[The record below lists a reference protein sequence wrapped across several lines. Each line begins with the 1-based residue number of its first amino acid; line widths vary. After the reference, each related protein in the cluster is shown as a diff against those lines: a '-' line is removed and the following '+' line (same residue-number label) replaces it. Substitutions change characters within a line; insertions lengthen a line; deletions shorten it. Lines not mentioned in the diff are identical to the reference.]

1 MSKDY
6 YKILGVNPNASE
18 EEVKKAYRHLAHK
31 YHPDKASGDEKK
43 FKEINEAYQVL
54 SDKSKRAQYDRFGQ
68 IFSAGGG
75 PAYGGEGRGP
85 FGFSQGGPG
94 TDFDFNFGFDTP
106 FFDENFS
113 NLNDF
118 FEAFFE
124 GLGVKKKR
132 RTYQRGSD
140 IELNLSISLEEA
152 FFGKRKEVTL
162 ETFISC
168 QSCSGRGFDE
178 KSGLDTCSTCDG
190 QGEIKESQNT
200 FFGKFVQVKPCPK
213 CFGAGQIP
221 RKICSI
227 CSGTG
232 KVKSKKR
239 LMVDIRP
246 GIIEGQFI
254 KISGGGEAG
263 LRGAPAGDVYLRI
276 NILPHPFFK
285 RLKDD
290 IYLTHK
296 INIIDLLLGKEIT
309 VENIDKEKIAIKI
322 PPGYNFKE
330 ALIIPSKGMSHFSGS
345 SRGNLII
352 NLDLEIPKKLSP
364 EAKKLLEEIKKE
376 FEK

>member
-54 SDKSKRAQYDRFGQ
+54 SDKNKRAQYDRFGQ
-68 IFSAGGG
+68 IFE
-75 PAYGGEGRGP
+75 GGEPFGFSPGRP

-200 FFGKFVQVKPCPK
+200 FFGKFVQACENRR
-213 CFGAGQIP
+213 IP
-221 RKICSI
+221 
-227 CSGTG
+227 
-232 KVKSKKR
+232 
-239 LMVDIRP
+239 
-246 GIIEGQFI
+246 
-254 KISGGGEAG
+254 
-263 LRGAPAGDVYLRI
+263 LRGRRHDFTCGQQRQGFGDRQGR
-276 NILPHPFFK
+276 K
-285 RLKDD
+285 Q
-290 IYLTHK
+290 
-296 INIIDLLLGKEIT
+296 
-309 VENIDKEKIAIKI
+309 DKPRPRADETS
-322 PPGYNFKE
+322 F
-330 ALIIPSKGMSHFSGS
+330 
-345 SRGNLII
+345 
-352 NLDLEIPKKLSP
+352 
-364 EAKKLLEEIKKE
+364 
-376 FEK
+376 